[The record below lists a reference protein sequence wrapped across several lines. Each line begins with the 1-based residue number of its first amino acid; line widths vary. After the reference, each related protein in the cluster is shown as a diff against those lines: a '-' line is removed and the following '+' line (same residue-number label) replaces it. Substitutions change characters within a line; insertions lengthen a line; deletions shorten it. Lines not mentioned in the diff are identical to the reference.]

1 MKIDETLLILLSG
14 AYFIY
19 NQGGD
24 MNLFRWV
31 LATTLLC
38 GASALVS
45 CSDSSSS
52 NDDSADTS
60 SNSTTPKEVG
70 TYLWGS
76 TVYGMGS
83 DGAERLAEAY
93 SKTGIN
99 NVILLV
105 KGESG
110 TIGYFQNSLSK
121 APKTR
126 TDRDMLAEVLDAM
139 HAKDIKVY
147 AWLIVGIDEA
157 YIAEHPEQAAYHF
170 RRGYSESS
178 VDFSYADYQE
188 YMANVIKEIDQN
200 YDVDGFAL
208 DNVRYLGAY
217 YGWGESD
224 FKRLTASEKD
234 GGFGLTLE
242 EYNELVKIMAKEY
255 GYPTSK
261 DESGRLVYDEKAESP
276 EIQEEIL
283 ETAFDDGNK
292 AVKAFGRMR
301 EKITDDISEYLV
313 KQTNK
318 PVYIA
323 SMPECSYIPTY
334 ATLNYGLTFNK
345 AYTFDVVC
353 PMLYSA
359 DFEQDS
365 AWVSKNIEYLDDMGY
380 DKIVPSLQAFRDG
393 STETLA
399 ADISASIQHKVPG
412 YLLFRTGTYDIAK
425 AESKEKNTV
434 ELTYVRGTEETSGD
448 LTVTVSGAKPTKVTM
463 GGKLE
468 KTESSIS
475 GKKIAFNTE
484 ALEKMGD
491 YGTVTIQADGEISSV
506 FVESDKRI
514 VYNVPMN

>member
-1 MKIDETLLILLSG
+1 MKLLS
-14 AYFIY
+14 
-19 NQGGD
+19 
-24 MNLFRWV
+24 WV

-45 CSDSSSS
+45 CSDNSDDNPAKSPSNNSST
-52 NDDSADTS
+52 A
-60 SNSTTPKEVG
+60 KEVG

-76 TVYGMGS
+76 TVYGMGT

-93 SKTGIN
+93 AKTGIN
-99 NVILLV
+99 NVVLLV

-139 HAKDIKVY
+139 HAKNIKVY

-157 YIAEHPEQAAYHF
+157 YVAGHPKQAAYHF

-178 VDFSYADYQE
+178 VDFSHADYQK
-188 YMANVIKEIDQN
+188 YMANIIKEIDQN

-208 DNVRYLGAY
+208 DHVRYLGAY

-234 GGFGLTLE
+234 GGFGLTLK
-242 EYNELVKIMAKEY
+242 EYNELVTIMAQEY

-283 ETAFDDGNK
+283 ETAFDNGNK
-292 AVKAFGRMR
+292 VVKAFGSMR

-313 KQTNK
+313 KQTKK

-323 SMPECSYIPTY
+323 SMPECSEVPTF

-353 PMLYSA
+353 PMLYSV
-359 DFEQDS
+359 DYERDS
-365 AWVSKNIEYLDDMGY
+365 AWVSKNIEYLDNMGY
-380 DKIVPSLQAFRDG
+380 KKIVPSLQAFKEG

-399 ADISASIQHKVPG
+399 ADISASISHKVPG

-425 AESKEKNTV
+425 AERKEKNTI

-448 LTVTVSGAKPTKVTM
+448 LTITVRGAKPTKVTM
-463 GGKLE
+463 SGKLE
-468 KTESSIS
+468 KTKYSLND
-475 GKKIAFNTE
+475 KKITFNTE
-484 ALEKMGD
+484 ALQKMGD
-491 YGTVTIQADGEISSV
+491 YGTVTIKADGEISYV

-514 VYNVPMN
+514 VYNVPMD

>member
-1 MKIDETLLILLSG
+1 MERTLFIFLDGFHLVHHQGENMKLLS
-14 AYFIY
+14 
-19 NQGGD
+19 
-24 MNLFRWV
+24 WV

-45 CSDSSSS
+45 CSDNSDDNPAKSPSNNSST
-52 NDDSADTS
+52 A
-60 SNSTTPKEVG
+60 KEVG

-76 TVYGMGS
+76 TVYGMGN

-93 SKTGIN
+93 AKTGIN
-99 NVILLV
+99 NVVLLV

-139 HAKDIKVY
+139 HAKNIKVY

-157 YIAEHPEQAAYHF
+157 YVAEHPEQAAYHF

-188 YMANVIKEIDQN
+188 YMANIIKEIDQN

-217 YGWGESD
+217 YGWGERD
-224 FKRLTASEKD
+224 FNRLTASEKD
-234 GGFGLTLE
+234 GGYGLTLE
-242 EYNELVKIMAKEY
+242 EYNELVKIMAQEY

-283 ETAFDDGNK
+283 ETAFDNGNK
-292 AVKAFGRMR
+292 VVKAFGSMR

-313 KQTNK
+313 KQTKK

-323 SMPECSYIPTY
+323 SMPECSEVPTF

-353 PMLYSA
+353 PMLYSV
-359 DFEQDS
+359 DYERDS
-365 AWVSKNIEYLDDMGY
+365 TWVSKNIEYLDDMGY
-380 DKIVPSLQAFRDG
+380 KKIVPSLQAFRDG
-393 STETLA
+393 STETLT
-399 ADISASIQHKVPG
+399 ADINASIQHKVPG

-425 AESKEKNTV
+425 AERKEKNTI

-448 LTVTVSGAKPTKVTM
+448 ITITVSGAKPTKVTTS
-463 GGKLE
+463 GKLE
-468 KTESSIS
+468 KAEPSID
-475 GKKIAFNTE
+475 GKKITFNTE
-484 ALEKMGD
+484 ALQKMGD
-491 YGTVTIQADGEISSV
+491 YGTVTIKADGEISYV
-506 FVESDKRI
+506 FAESDKRI

>member
-1 MKIDETLLILLSG
+1 
-14 AYFIY
+14 
-19 NQGGD
+19 
-24 MNLFRWV
+24 
-31 LATTLLC
+31 
-38 GASALVS
+38 
-45 CSDSSSS
+45 
-52 NDDSADTS
+52 
-60 SNSTTPKEVG
+60 
-70 TYLWGS
+70 
-76 TVYGMGS
+76 
-83 DGAERLAEAY
+83 
-93 SKTGIN
+93 
-99 NVILLV
+99 
-105 KGESG
+105 
-110 TIGYFQNSLSK
+110 
-121 APKTR
+121 
-126 TDRDMLAEVLDAM
+126 
-139 HAKDIKVY
+139 
-147 AWLIVGIDEA
+147 
-157 YIAEHPEQAAYHF
+157 
-170 RRGYSESS
+170 
-178 VDFSYADYQE
+178 
-188 YMANVIKEIDQN
+188 
-200 YDVDGFAL
+200 
-208 DNVRYLGAY
+208 
-217 YGWGESD
+217 
-224 FKRLTASEKD
+224 
-234 GGFGLTLE
+234 
-242 EYNELVKIMAKEY
+242 
-255 GYPTSK
+255 
-261 DESGRLVYDEKAESP
+261 
-276 EIQEEIL
+276 
-283 ETAFDDGNK
+283 
-292 AVKAFGRMR
+292 MR

-313 KQTNK
+313 TQTSK

-323 SMPECSYIPTY
+323 SMPECSEIPTF

-353 PMLYSA
+353 PMLYSV
-359 DFEQDS
+359 DYERDS

-475 GKKIAFNTE
+475 GKKITFNTE